1 MPVRINPNSPEIN
14 KITLNPELDIHATI
28 FEAKNLIHL
37 LEYHQVI
44 KIIEK
49 LKNAE
54 SNYNPNKK
62 ENLKRYHNTIT
73 LSGSRGSG
81 KTSFLLS
88 LREDFKDSEDV
99 LFIEIIDPTLIEEKG
114 HIFLNIVTRV
124 KSLIDDQKLDYN
136 DEKYLK
142 WNETLKKLATG
153 LPMLDGINGG
163 LDPSDWN
170 DTTFVMMDGL
180 KRVEG
185 ANNLEWYFHQYIY
198 MSLQILDKKYL
209 MIAFDDVDTD
219 FSKGWPVL
227 EVLRKYLTSPQII
240 TFLSGDLDLYSF
252 LVRKKQWKNF
262 GKTLLKNEY
271 DKDDTNKI
279 IYSNEY
285 PELVEKLESQYMM
298 KLLKPEYR
306 ITLSTISSKL
316 KSKKIKIFLENLGGL
331 WEIEAF
337 YSNYLTRI
345 WGINGNNIQV
355 SYMNFF
361 TSLPLRSQLSLINSL
376 KKIDNEDISRSE
388 RLTEIT
394 KGITDIFLSELR
406 TANVDVWEMVNGY
419 GLTNIYML
427 NFLLDNRI
435 LDEASQFYPKL
446 NAPSL
451 DGADTAMGI
460 VLSERL
466 TLNPYEVFDYI
477 TRVSNIVAKANKWGV
492 EKSTTT
498 QSIKDLVEHSRS
510 LYDYGLKKIASLQS
524 AYIVSFE
531 DKYEAKTEGLIP
543 IKSLQEFNKGRRN
556 EEDLRID
563 ELFNNSYPTEQ
574 ILALVPSFG
583 AQDNLGNNVTF
594 YSFYNIIGA
603 IGDILYQND
612 NEVQNEFI
620 RVGQFREF
628 PIFKNSNERYFSD
641 ITNTQPEGNSYHSE
655 TTSASVTPFTNEII
669 EWKKKW
675 DDSPVNMPP
684 YILGRIMVRT
694 VFSFTQINY
703 QATVG
708 DMLHRQI
715 IVFLNAILVE
725 EVMENKGNDKLR
737 LVNPSNSDDYFIENI
752 KKTKSKVDEKSTHPF
767 FDFVFSCPII
777 QAYLN
782 PNIFNQIEASVRVLD
797 VNIFL
802 QLVEIKIKD
811 SVKQDNTP
819 KTNIT
824 FDKLDRNAK
833 DTNEDAERIIE
844 YLTTKGKRKE
854 TIVYQDI
861 DNAIRRL
868 FNNKQVKKVTANRLL
883 DKIRNSNIW

>member
-446 NAPSL
+446 NTPSL
-451 DGADTAMGI
+451 DGAVTAMGI

-574 ILALVPSFG
+574 ILALLPSFG

>member
-180 KRVEG
+180 KRVDG

-361 TSLPLRSQLSLINSL
+361 TGLPLRSQLSLINSL

-446 NAPSL
+446 NTPSL
-451 DGADTAMGI
+451 DGAVTAMGI

-574 ILALVPSFG
+574 ILALLPSFG

-641 ITNTQPEGNSYHSE
+641 ITNTQPEDNSYHSE

-797 VNIFL
+797 VNIFS

>member
-451 DGADTAMGI
+451 DGAVTAMGI

-574 ILALVPSFG
+574 ILALLPSFG